1 MKIAEG
7 LEHSFSIDS
16 LKKERAVW
24 AEEENLIEKFKEY
37 FTKFNSGVAISLF
50 PAAIILSFITLTIT
64 VVFDRFDIQSVKPST
79 LYCYIAL
86 IIICAASHFIIY
98 FSMKREPFNSKLING
113 VIYAVATAILLWMFT
128 FICFNNS
135 IIASIIMYT
144 ATISIVTQTLYLHPM
159 FLGFYIF
166 GGAVFF
172 AVVHIFDGK
181 TDSFETGA
189 ILGIVIMSVMWFL
202 VAYMRYYSCCRS
214 IYNENII
221 SAQNKRLD
229 EIILQMKEDKE
240 KLGVANAALERA
252 YVTDRLTGLYNR
264 WYWDNFVGVIADD
277 CTENGKDVAVVMID
291 LDNFKNINDT
301 YGHSMGDKCL
311 VGVSEVVKGAINGLE
326 NTEIFRLGGEEFAI
340 VSSSLDKAGIL
351 SVSNKILKD
360 ITNIKIEKLESMLTA
375 SIGVYI
381 GKISSAE
388 DVETHL
394 SKADAQMYN
403 AKTSGKNRISFS
415 FE

>member
-16 LKKERAVW
+16 LKKELAVW

-37 FTKFNSGVAISLF
+37 FAKFNSGVAISLF
-50 PAAIILSFITLTIT
+50 PAVIILTLITLAITI
-64 VVFDRFDIQSVKPST
+64 VFNRLGIQRAERST

-86 IIICAASHFIIY
+86 IIICAVSHSIIY
-98 FSMKREPFNSKLING
+98 FSVKREPLNSKKTNG
-113 VIYAVATAILLWMFT
+113 IIYAVATAILIWMFT
-128 FICFNNS
+128 FVFCNDS
-135 IIASIIMYT
+135 IIASVIMYT
-144 ATISIVTQTLYLHPM
+144 ATISIVTQTLYLHPV

-166 GGAVFF
+166 GGAAFF

-189 ILGIVIMSVMWFL
+189 ILGIVIMSVMWYL

-221 SAQNKRLD
+221 SAQNKYLD
-229 EIILQMKEDKE
+229 EIILQMKEDQD

-264 WYWDNFVGVIADD
+264 WYWDNFVGAIADD
-277 CTENGKDVAVVMID
+277 CTENEKDVAVVMID

-311 VGVSEVVKGAINGLE
+311 VGVSEVVKEAINGLE
-326 NTEIFRLGGEEFAI
+326 NTEIFRMGGEEFAI

-360 ITNIKIEKLESMLTA
+360 ITNIKIEKLDSMLTA

-394 SKADAQMYN
+394 ARADAQMYN